1 MKEVIGK
8 SKLIHSILP
17 RRIVINPFKTEAVII
32 LLRKSMDWFLY
43 DNDFRLERVNKN
55 GIFEEKHIV
64 NDSSNGYK
72 IFRKLRPKH

>member
-43 DNDFRLERVNKN
+43 NNDFRLERVNKN

-64 NDSSNGYK
+64 NDST
-72 IFRKLRPKH
+72 IFSLTLVKN

>member
-17 RRIVINPFKTEAVII
+17 RRTVINPFKTEAVII

-64 NDSSNGYK
+64 NDSTILSLTLLKN
-72 IFRKLRPKH
+72 